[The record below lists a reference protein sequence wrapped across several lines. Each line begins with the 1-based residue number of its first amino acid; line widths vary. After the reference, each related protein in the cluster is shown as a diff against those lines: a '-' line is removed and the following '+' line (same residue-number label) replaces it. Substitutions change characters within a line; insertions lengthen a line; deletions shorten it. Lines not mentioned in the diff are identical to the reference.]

1 MNPQKETALPSDD
14 RIQAILVTQ
23 VYARSN
29 IGILAT
35 VVNASIL
42 VLILLGQIHR
52 WKLVA
57 WFSMILGVSLVR
69 LFLNLQFFKVVDRE
83 AHIRRWGRLLWV
95 GLGIMGLLWGST

>member
-1 MNPQKETALPSDD
+1 LDCRVNPKKETALPSDD

-52 WKLVA
+52 WKLVV
-57 WFSMILGVSLVR
+57 WFSMVLGISLVR
-69 LFLNLQFFKVVDRE
+69 LFLNLQFFKTADRE
-83 AHIRRWGRLLWV
+83 AEICR
-95 GLGIMGLLWGST
+95 

>member
-1 MNPQKETALPSDD
+1 MDCRVNPKKETALPSDD

-52 WKLVA
+52 WKLVV
-57 WFSMILGVSLVR
+57 WFSMVLGISLVR
-69 LFLNLQFFKVVDRE
+69 LFLNLQFFKTADRE
-83 AHIRRWGRLLWV
+83 AEICR
-95 GLGIMGLLWGST
+95 